1 MYHLGHLKTATNY
14 ALRFKKLY
22 VNGVLFERFNT
33 AVIINYGVNSVV
45 NFEGA
50 PLVYGQQFTIGGNYG
65 EVNYQQYNIS
75 FDVVDST
82 KPHTFYVLI
91 VLKNYTS

>member
-1 MYHLGHLKTATNY
+1 MYQLKSLDHAYNY
-14 ALRFKKLY
+14 ALRFKKIY

-33 AVIINYGVNSVV
+33 AVIINYGVNSIV

-50 PLVYGQQFTIGGNYG
+50 PLVYGQQFTIGGNMG

-75 FDVVDST
+75 FEVVDQAN
-82 KPHTFYVLI
+82 PHTFYALI
-91 VLKNYTS
+91 ILKNYT